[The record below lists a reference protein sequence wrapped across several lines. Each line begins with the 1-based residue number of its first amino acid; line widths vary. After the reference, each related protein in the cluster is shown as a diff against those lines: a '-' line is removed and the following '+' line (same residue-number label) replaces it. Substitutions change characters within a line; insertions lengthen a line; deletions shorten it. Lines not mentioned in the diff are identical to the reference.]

1 MLHRCSVSVKT
12 LFASTGGLFLL
23 TYGKYLYRMSVNSL
37 FGNKKRNSSILY
49 GVDQAQIM
57 ASSSVY
63 RESTSQG
70 CIGNHG
76 DGFPPNK
83 RYKSF
88 ESKSKQTEDPFEDND
103 DFTADDLEEIDIIA
117 SQALSQVL
125 DSNTHSRTTHIQKP
139 EQNAR
144 PSLTPNNT
152 NQKSLNIEQ
161 WSVASSA
168 EKDMKDQFGNGT
180 EDIGIKDTFGFEVLQ
195 TQHEEVKQKLKEIQD
210 EILIKNGEI
219 KILRDSMLQMEC
231 TLEEQR
237 RSYMLLEKEKD
248 QTLSEKE
255 KEFSKKL
262 QSLQSE
268 LQFKDAEMN
277 ELRAKLQNCERTKPV
292 NPSVTNASPKK
303 SPSRIVKL
311 EGCSLQTGKKS
322 FPTKET
328 FSADMSLKVS
338 CSAANLPA
346 ETSLNKEDSKTPCPE
361 TELVTQEVMERNV
374 TYSFVQRQNSQGSL
388 LLNALMKQPIAP
400 GSLLGLCHLLSSNS
414 EVLPG
419 SVLQPNFFNTGSTGI
434 SSIRTTYSQ
443 DGTPSSIAALRE
455 AQKLAIM
462 ALNLIA
468 MDEGSSEGDLAESES
483 GLFLLKRFK
492 IPGAVHL
499 LPLVEYHISAYCQ
512 ALQLSSKSRNS
523 PENQSVSSSRTN
535 SNIISSTED
544 FRSTLQETTITSLG
558 VLYYLV
564 YYSWDVVYTL
574 LSSEVKKVSEMEKNM
589 VCNNQSDDKKENSR
603 PQGQTGELQDAA
615 NNDQSQHSLFKK
627 LLQLLALS
635 STATGSQTD
644 SIMNQSLKVLVKLA
658 ENSTVELLISF
669 WHLLT
674 SQMLLRCVCPETPLS
689 AVHLTVRLLAML
701 IHHKKLAAQLC
712 CHSETCLLLA
722 LYMYITSRPD
732 KSASEMLWLQLE
744 QETVRFL
751 TKCVCCSSPS
761 ILLLGTDCQCSLE
774 VVKALIIMLH
784 RQWVKVRRSESN
796 LSAYRERIIQF
807 LRDTVLLL
815 HSLSQKDKLFHEHCL
830 EVLHQYDEA
839 MPGVR
844 AILKKTPNL
853 KASEELALDEL
864 YPPEPEVDDQEMDCS

>member
-1 MLHRCSVSVKT
+1 MLHHCSVSVKT
-12 LFASTGGLFLL
+12 LFASTGGLVD
-23 TYGKYLYRMSVNSL
+23 GKYLYRMSVNSL

-63 RESTSQG
+63 RESTSRG

-88 ESKSKQTEDPFEDND
+88 ESKSKQTEDPFGDSD
-103 DFTADDLEEIDIIA
+103 DFTADDLEEIDVIA

-125 DSNTHSRTTHIQKP
+125 ETNTLSRTTHIQKP

-144 PSLTPNNT
+144 PSITPNTT
-152 NQKSLNIEQ
+152 NQKSLNTEQ
-161 WSVASSA
+161 QSVASNA
-168 EKDMKDQFGNGT
+168 ERNMKDQFGHGT
-180 EDIGIKDTFGFEVLQ
+180 EDTRIKDTFGLEVLQ

-210 EILIKNGEI
+210 EILVKNGEI

-292 NPSVTNASPKK
+292 TPSVTNSSPRK

-311 EGCSLQTGKKS
+311 EACSLQTGKRS

-328 FSADMSLKVS
+328 FSAEMSLKVS
-338 CSAANLPA
+338 CSAANLPS

-361 TELVTQEVMERNV
+361 NELVKQEVMEKNV
-374 TYSFVQRQNSQGSL
+374 SYSFVQRQNTQGSV

-443 DGTPSSIAALRE
+443 DGTPSSLAALRE
-455 AQKLAIM
+455 AQKLAITG
-462 ALNLIA
+462 LNLIA
-468 MDEGSSEGDLAESES
+468 MDEGSSKGDLAESER

-512 ALQLSSKSRNS
+512 ALQLSKSRNS

-535 SNIISSTED
+535 SSIISSTED

-574 LSSEVKKVSEMEKNM
+574 LSSEVKSVSEMEKNM
-589 VCNNQSDDKKENSR
+589 VCNHQSDDKKENSR
-603 PQGQTGELQDAA
+603 PQGRTVEPQDAA
-615 NNDQSQHSLFKK
+615 NNDQFQHSLFKK

-701 IHHKKLAAQLC
+701 IHHQKLAAQLC
-712 CHSETCLLLA
+712 CHSESCLLLA

-751 TKCVCCSSPS
+751 TKCVRCSSPS

-774 VVKALIIMLH
+774 VC
-784 RQWVKVRRSESN
+784 N
-796 LSAYRERIIQF
+796 
-807 LRDTVLLL
+807 
-815 HSLSQKDKLFHEHCL
+815 
-830 EVLHQYDEA
+830 
-839 MPGVR
+839 
-844 AILKKTPNL
+844 
-853 KASEELALDEL
+853 
-864 YPPEPEVDDQEMDCS
+864 

>member
-1 MLHRCSVSVKT
+1 MAPERTPAGDNAATRVRSKPVIVVRNI
-12 LFASTGGLFLL
+12 LL
-23 TYGKYLYRMSVNSL
+23 MAGKYLYRMSVNSL

-63 RESTSQG
+63 RESTSRG

-168 EKDMKDQFGNGT
+168 KKDMKDQFGNGT

-374 TYSFVQRQNSQGSL
+374 TYSFVQRQNSQGSV

-744 QETVRFL
+744 QE
-751 TKCVCCSSPS
+751 
-761 ILLLGTDCQCSLE
+761 

-796 LSAYRERIIQF
+796 VSAYRERIIQF

>member
-1 MLHRCSVSVKT
+1 MAPERT
-12 LFASTGGLFLL
+12 PAGDNASTR
-23 TYGKYLYRMSVNSL
+23 GKYLYRMSVNSL

-455 AQKLAIM
+455 AQKLALM

-744 QETVRFL
+744 QE
-751 TKCVCCSSPS
+751 
-761 ILLLGTDCQCSLE
+761 

>member
-1 MLHRCSVSVKT
+1 MAPERTPAGDNVSARVRSKPVIV
-12 LFASTGGLFLL
+12 
-23 TYGKYLYRMSVNSL
+23 GKYLYRMSVNSL

-63 RESTSQG
+63 RESTSRG
-70 CIGNHG
+70 SVGNHG

-88 ESKSKQTEDPFEDND
+88 ESKSKQTEDPFGDND

-292 NPSVTNASPKK
+292 TPSVTNDSPKK

-374 TYSFVQRQNSQGSL
+374 TYSFVQRQNTQGSV

-414 EVLPG
+414 EVLSG
-419 SVLQPNFFNTGSTGI
+419 SILQPNFFNTGSTGI

-443 DGTPSSIAALRE
+443 DGTPSSLAALRE

-462 ALNLIA
+462 GLNLIA

-535 SNIISSTED
+535 SSIISSTED

-574 LSSEVKKVSEMEKNM
+574 LSSEVKRVSEMEKNM

-627 LLQLLALS
+627 LLQLLTLS

-644 SIMNQSLKVLVKLA
+644 NIMNQSLKVLVKLA

-744 QETVRFL
+744 Q
-751 TKCVCCSSPS
+751 
-761 ILLLGTDCQCSLE
+761 E

>member
-1 MLHRCSVSVKT
+1 
-12 LFASTGGLFLL
+12 
-23 TYGKYLYRMSVNSL
+23 MSVNSL

-49 GVDQAQIM
+49 
-57 ASSSVY
+57 
-63 RESTSQG
+63 ESTSRG

-88 ESKSKQTEDPFEDND
+88 ESKSKQTEDPFGDND
-103 DFTADDLEEIDIIA
+103 DFTADDLEEIDVIA
-117 SQALSQVL
+117 SQALSQ
-125 DSNTHSRTTHIQKP
+125 N
-139 EQNAR
+139 
-144 PSLTPNNT
+144 SLFSP
-152 NQKSLNIEQ
+152 
-161 WSVASSA
+161 
-168 EKDMKDQFGNGT
+168 GNGT
-180 EDIGIKDTFGFEVLQ
+180 EDIQIKDTFGFEVLQ

-210 EILIKNGEI
+210 EILVKNGEI

-237 RSYMLLEKEKD
+237 RSYMLLEKEKE

-255 KEFSKKL
+255 KEFSRKVVCGFFFSFFL
-262 QSLQSE
+262 FCYSCLTLYME
-268 LQFKDAEMN
+268 
-277 ELRAKLQNCERTKPV
+277 
-292 NPSVTNASPKK
+292 NPLSK
-303 SPSRIVKL
+303 IVKL
-311 EGCSLQTGKKS
+311 EACSLQTGKRS

-338 CSAANLPA
+338 CSAANLLS

-361 TELVTQEVMERNV
+361 IELVKQEVMEKNV
-374 TYSFVQRQNSQGSL
+374 SYSFVQRQNTQEKNILRHLYIFAGSV

-419 SVLQPNFFNTGSTGI
+419 SVLQPNFFNTTNQETRLFQVWVEGK
-434 SSIRTTYSQ
+434 
-443 DGTPSSIAALRE
+443 
-455 AQKLAIM
+455 AQKLAITG
-462 ALNLIA
+462 LNLIA
-468 MDEGSSEGDLAESES
+468 RDEGSSKGDLAESER

-512 ALQLSSKSRNS
+512 ALQLSAKSRNS

-535 SNIISSTED
+535 SSIISSTED

-558 VLYYLV
+558 VLYYWYITAGMLFIH
-564 YYSWDVVYTL
+564 Y
-574 LSSEVKKVSEMEKNM
+574 LSSEVKSVSEMEKNM
-589 VCNNQSDDKKENSR
+589 VCNHQSDDKKENSR
-603 PQGQTGELQDAA
+603 PQGQTVEPQDAA

-644 SIMNQSLKVLVKLA
+644 SIMNQILKVLVKLA
-658 ENSTVELLISF
+658 ENSTVELLIS
-669 WHLLT
+669 
-674 SQMLLRCVCPETPLS
+674 MLLRCVCPETPLS
-689 AVHLTVRLLAML
+689 AVHLDC
-701 IHHKKLAAQLC
+701 AAVG
-712 CHSETCLLLA
+712 HAYSITRSYCLLLA

-751 TKCVCCSSPS
+751 TKCVRCSSPS

-796 LSAYRERIIQF
+796 LSAYRERIVQF

-844 AILKKTPNL
+844 TILKKTLNL

-864 YPPEPEVDDQEMDCS
+864 YSPEPEVDDQEMDCS

>member
-1 MLHRCSVSVKT
+1 MAPERT
-12 LFASTGGLFLL
+12 PAGDNASTR
-23 TYGKYLYRMSVNSL
+23 GKYLYRMSVNSL

-744 QETVRFL
+744 QE
-751 TKCVCCSSPS
+751 
-761 ILLLGTDCQCSLE
+761 

>member
-1 MLHRCSVSVKT
+1 MARRTPAPSLA
-12 LFASTGGLFLL
+12 FASTVSLFWHPSELQECFCLVCLIWHQSGLRLEIIGVSSKPVIV
-23 TYGKYLYRMSVNSL
+23 GKYLYRMSVNSL

-49 GVDQAQIM
+49 DVDQAQIM

-63 RESTSQG
+63 RESTSRG

-88 ESKSKQTEDPFEDND
+88 ESKSKQTEDSFGDND

-125 DSNTHSRTTHIQKP
+125 DSNTLSRTTHVQKP

-161 WSVASSA
+161 RSVASSA
-168 EKDMKDQFGNGT
+168 ERNMKEQF
-180 EDIGIKDTFGFEVLQ
+180 
-195 TQHEEVKQKLKEIQD
+195 
-210 EILIKNGEI
+210 
-219 KILRDSMLQMEC
+219 
-231 TLEEQR
+231 
-237 RSYMLLEKEKD
+237 
-248 QTLSEKE
+248 
-255 KEFSKKL
+255 
-262 QSLQSE
+262 
-268 LQFKDAEMN
+268 
-277 ELRAKLQNCERTKPV
+277 
-292 NPSVTNASPKK
+292 
-303 SPSRIVKL
+303 
-311 EGCSLQTGKKS
+311 
-322 FPTKET
+322 
-328 FSADMSLKVS
+328 
-338 CSAANLPA
+338 
-346 ETSLNKEDSKTPCPE
+346 DSKIPCPE
-361 TELVTQEVMERNV
+361 IELVKQELLERNV
-374 TYSFVQRQNSQGSL
+374 SYSFVQRQNTQGSV

-414 EVLPG
+414 EVLSG

-443 DGTPSSIAALRE
+443 DGTPSSLAALRE
-455 AQKLAIM
+455 AQKLAITG
-462 ALNLIA
+462 LNLIA
-468 MDEGSSEGDLAESES
+468 MDEGSSKGDLTESER

-512 ALQLSSKSRNS
+512 ALQLSAKSRNS

-535 SNIISSTED
+535 SSIISSTED

-564 YYSWDVVYTL
+564 YYSWDVVYIL
-574 LSSEVKKVSEMEKNM
+574 LSSEVKSVSEMEKNM
-589 VCNNQSDDKKENSR
+589 VCNHQSDGKKENSR
-603 PQGQTGELQDAA
+603 PQGQTVEPQDAA

-635 STATGSQTD
+635 STATGSQTN

-658 ENSTVELLISF
+658 ENSTVELLMSF

-701 IHHKKLAAQLC
+701 IHHQKLAAQLC
-712 CHSETCLLLA
+712 CHSESCRLLA

-732 KSASEMLWLQLE
+732 KSASERLWLQLE

-751 TKCVCCSSPS
+751 TKCVRCSSPS
-761 ILLLGTDCQCSLE
+761 VLLLGTDCQCSLE

-796 LSAYRERIIQF
+796 LSAYRERIVQF

-844 AILKKTPNL
+844 AILKKTLNL

>member
-1 MLHRCSVSVKT
+1 
-12 LFASTGGLFLL
+12 
-23 TYGKYLYRMSVNSL
+23 MSVNSL

-63 RESTSQG
+63 RESTSRG
-70 CIGNHG
+70 SVGNHG

-88 ESKSKQTEDPFEDND
+88 ESKSKQTEDPFGDND

-292 NPSVTNASPKK
+292 TPSVTNDSPKK

-374 TYSFVQRQNSQGSL
+374 TYSFVQRQNTQGSV

-414 EVLPG
+414 EVLSG
-419 SVLQPNFFNTGSTGI
+419 SILQPNFFNTGSTGI

-443 DGTPSSIAALRE
+443 DGTPSSLAALRE

-462 ALNLIA
+462 GLNLIA

-535 SNIISSTED
+535 SSIISSTED

-574 LSSEVKKVSEMEKNM
+574 LSSEVKRVSEMEKNM

-627 LLQLLALS
+627 LLQLLTLS

-644 SIMNQSLKVLVKLA
+644 NIMNQSLKVLVKLA

-744 QETVRFL
+744 Q
-751 TKCVCCSSPS
+751 
-761 ILLLGTDCQCSLE
+761 E

>member
-1 MLHRCSVSVKT
+1 
-12 LFASTGGLFLL
+12 
-23 TYGKYLYRMSVNSL
+23 MSVNSL

-63 RESTSQG
+63 RESTSRG
-70 CIGNHG
+70 CI
-76 DGFPPNK
+76 PPNK

-88 ESKSKQTEDPFEDND
+88 ESKSKQTEDPFGDND

-117 SQALSQVL
+117 SQALSQVI
-125 DSNTHSRTTHIQKP
+125 DSHTLSRTTHIQKP
-139 EQNAR
+139 EQNN
-144 PSLTPNNT
+144 SLFSP
-152 NQKSLNIEQ
+152 
-161 WSVASSA
+161 
-168 EKDMKDQFGNGT
+168 GNGT
-180 EDIGIKDTFGFEVLQ
+180 EDIRIKDTFGFEVLQ

-210 EILIKNGEI
+210 EILVKNGEI

-292 NPSVTNASPKK
+292 TPSVTNLTSSPTKY
-303 SPSRIVKL
+303 PSRIVKL
-311 EGCSLQTGKKS
+311 EGCSLQTGKRS

-328 FSADMSLKVS
+328 FSADMSRKVS

-346 ETSLNKEDSKTPCPE
+346 ETSLNKEGSKTPCPE
-361 TELVTQEVMERNV
+361 TELVKQEVMERNV
-374 TYSFVQRQNSQGSL
+374 SYSFVQRQNTQEKNILRHLYIFAGSV

-443 DGTPSSIAALRE
+443 DGTPPSLAALRE
-455 AQKLAIM
+455 AQKLAITG
-462 ALNLIA
+462 LNLIA
-468 MDEGSSEGDLAESES
+468 MDEGSSEGDLAESER

-492 IPGAVHL
+492 IPGAVLL

-512 ALQLSSKSRNS
+512 ALQLSVKSRNS

-535 SNIISSTED
+535 SSIISSTED

-564 YYSWDVVYTL
+564 YYSWDVVYIL
-574 LSSEVKKVSEMEKNM
+574 LSSEVKRVSEMEKNM

-603 PQGQTGELQDAA
+603 PQGRTVELQDAA
-615 NNDQSQHSLFKK
+615 NNDQSQRSLFKK

-644 SIMNQSLKVLVKLA
+644 TIMNQSLKVLVKLA

-674 SQMLLRCVCPETPLS
+674 SQMLLRCVCSETPLS

-701 IHHKKLAAQLC
+701 IHHQKLAAQLC

-751 TKCVCCSSPS
+751 TKCVRCSSPS

-774 VVKALIIMLH
+774 IVKALIIMLH

-796 LSAYRERIIQF
+796 LSAYRERIVQF

>member
-1 MLHRCSVSVKT
+1 MASERT
-12 LFASTGGLFLL
+12 PAGDNASTGVRSKPVIVD
-23 TYGKYLYRMSVNSL
+23 KYLYRMSVNSL

-63 RESTSQG
+63 RESTSRG

-88 ESKSKQTEDPFEDND
+88 ESKSKQTEDPFGDND

-168 EKDMKDQFGNGT
+168 EKNMKDQFGNGT
-180 EDIGIKDTFGFEVLQ
+180 EDIRIKDTFGFEVLQ

-237 RSYMLLEKEKD
+237 KSYMLLEKEKD

-277 ELRAKLQNCERTKPV
+277 ELRAKLQSCERTKPV
-292 NPSVTNASPKK
+292 TPSVTNASPKK
-303 SPSRIVKL
+303 SPSRTVKL
-311 EGCSLQTGKKS
+311 EGCSLQTGKRS

-328 FSADMSLKVS
+328 FSADMCLKVS
-338 CSAANLPA
+338 CSTANLPA

-361 TELVTQEVMERNV
+361 TELVKQEVMERNV
-374 TYSFVQRQNSQGSL
+374 SYSFVQRQNTQGSV

-419 SVLQPNFFNTGSTGI
+419 SVLQPNVFNTGSTGI

-443 DGTPSSIAALRE
+443 DGTPPSLAALRE
-455 AQKLAIM
+455 AQKLAITG
-462 ALNLIA
+462 LNLIA
-468 MDEGSSEGDLAESES
+468 MDEGSSKGDLAESER

-512 ALQLSSKSRNS
+512 ALQLSAKSRNS

-535 SNIISSTED
+535 SSIISNTED
-544 FRSTLQETTITSLG
+544 FRSTLQENTVASLS

-564 YYSWDVVYTL
+564 YYSWDVVYIL
-574 LSSEVKKVSEMEKNM
+574 LSSEVKRVSEMEKNM

-603 PQGQTGELQDAA
+603 PQGRTVELQDAA

-689 AVHLTVRLLAML
+689 AVHLTVRLMAML
-701 IHHKKLAAQLC
+701 IHHKKLATQLC

-751 TKCVCCSSPS
+751 TKCVRCSSPS

-796 LSAYRERIIQF
+796 LSAYRERIVQF